1 MVDTAKLPKSA
12 TIRMQIVRV
21 QKYLDAHPGCN
32 LREAAEIL
40 DIYYSTFRKWK
51 SNGWI
56 THKRAHEI
64 RKEQSMSQA
73 LATEAEPPAPARP
86 AKKSKTPSGAV
97 ASPPDA
103 PEESI
108 AGDERA
114 ESSLKISALRNM
126 IKNRIRMSIGDAQS
140 VSQYAAALKALAG
153 VQDVELEEIYEQEKI
168 IRIYCPEEEPVPKKI
183 KEVDPIEY

>member
-1 MVDTAKLPKSA
+1 METRKLPKSA
-12 TIRMQIVRV
+12 AIRAQVARC
-21 QKYLDAHPGCN
+21 QKYLDSHPGCS
-32 LREAAEIL
+32 LIEAAEIL
-40 DIYYSTFRKWK
+40 DVYYSTFRKWK
-51 SNGWI
+51 MRGWI
-56 THKRAHEI
+56 THKKASELRNEPT
-64 RKEQSMSQA
+64 MSAAFAQEA
-73 LATEAEPPAPARP
+73 LPANARP

-97 ASPPDA
+97 ASPPDS

-168 IRIYCPEEEPVPKKI
+168 IRIYCPEEEPIPKKI